1 MLNSIKNGPGVRRRH
16 GLHEQNA
23 SGPNRK
29 VSVHGPERQRCIFSV
44 YYTLHQVPQGWRL
57 LVHGMHRVGLAS
69 RSISSTAG
77 RGAVRVSRRRLAT
90 EASEASTVTPKKK
103 PRIFRRIFWATAT
116 LTGTFYVGSTFASF
130 NNQTYYNFF
139 NDHVPLGQSMLEY
152 AETHNWDTLTV
163 ATAIEY
169 TKDAIISV
177 QRFVTDSINGV
188 PSAIE
193 NVKHVAEQKASEARD
208 AAVKTYESSKERARA
223 VASDIKTDVQ
233 KVEEKI
239 TGKQDALEKHRE
251 QQISDELLE
260 LVHQAENALAGKIP
274 PPVIPA
280 APAPA
285 PAPALVPTDTV
296 KALETPPEN
305 PLVSPAPEKVAD
317 NVYTEP
323 LPVGFEPP
331 PGFQR
336 PAPPPK
342 KEAPPPELPA
352 ALPLIA
358 PSIADV
364 SDPIIKHLAS
374 TIDDLASY
382 LKSNPNAASQITPVL
397 EAAKGD
403 LSSLVE
409 RIETVKDEERA
420 GLQATMDEQTREYTI
435 KMIELEME
443 AQDKLDS
450 QEDEFRKAFDQH
462 QVELTRAYREKLDNE
477 LKTHLEI
484 INERLK
490 EEVIAQGIELQ
501 RRWIRE
507 IKVRVEQ
514 ERGGRLAKL
523 DELSTQ
529 LKRLERIALDNSV
542 YLDENIRIHA
552 LWTAVRALS
561 SSALSSPVRQP
572 FREELRM
579 LRHIATARED
589 PVTSAALDAL
599 ESTEVPDVG
608 VEPFAD
614 LASWFTTS
622 VAPKVSNVALVPD
635 QDAGLL
641 SHLASHLLSSFR
653 FKRHGLI
660 SGDDVLSVLARAEYY
675 LNEKD
680 LDSATRELN
689 QLKGTAQVLLSDW
702 LEAARRRLEVQQ
714 ALEVVQTQATLT
726 SLLLV

>member
-1 MLNSIKNGPGVRRRH
+1 
-16 GLHEQNA
+16 
-23 SGPNRK
+23 
-29 VSVHGPERQRCIFSV
+29 
-44 YYTLHQVPQGWRL
+44 
-57 LVHGMHRVGLAS
+57 MHRVGLAS
-69 RSISSTAG
+69 RSISSTGG

-90 EASEASTVTPKKK
+90 EASEASTATPKKK
-103 PRIFRRIFWATAT
+103 PRIFRRIFWTTAT

-152 AETHNWDTLTV
+152 AETHSWDTLTV

-169 TKDAIISV
+169 TKDAVISV
-177 QRFVTDSINGV
+177 QRFVTDSINGA

-193 NVKHVAEQKASEARD
+193 NAKHVAEKKAGEARD
-208 AAVKTYESSKERARA
+208 AAVKTYESSKERAKA
-223 VASDIKTDVQ
+223 VASNIKTDVQ
-233 KVEEKI
+233 KVEDKI
-239 TGKQDALEKHRE
+239 TGKQDVLEKHRE
-251 QQISDELLE
+251 QQIADELLQ
-260 LVHQAENALAGKIP
+260 LVHQAEDALAGKIP
-274 PPVIPA
+274 PPA
-280 APAPA
+280 APPAPA
-285 PAPALVPTDTV
+285 PAPVDTA
-296 KALETPPEN
+296 KALETPPEV
-305 PLVSPAPEKVAD
+305 PPAIPAPEKVAD

-342 KEAPPPELPA
+342 KEAPPEPPA

-364 SDPIIKHLAS
+364 SDPIIKHLAG

-409 RIETVKDEERA
+409 KIETVKDEGRI
-420 GLQATMDEQTREYTI
+420 GLQAKMDEQTREYTI

-477 LKTHLEI
+477 LRTHLEI

-552 LWTAVRALS
+552 LWTAVRTLS
-561 SSALSSPVRQP
+561 SSALTSAVRKP
-572 FREELRM
+572 FREELRI
-579 LRHIATARED
+579 LRHVATARED

-653 FKRHGLI
+653 FKRHGLV
-660 SGDDVLSVLARAEYY
+660 SGNDVLSVLARAEYY

-680 LDSATRELN
+680 LDGATRELN

-714 ALEVVQTQATLT
+714 ALEVVQTQATLA